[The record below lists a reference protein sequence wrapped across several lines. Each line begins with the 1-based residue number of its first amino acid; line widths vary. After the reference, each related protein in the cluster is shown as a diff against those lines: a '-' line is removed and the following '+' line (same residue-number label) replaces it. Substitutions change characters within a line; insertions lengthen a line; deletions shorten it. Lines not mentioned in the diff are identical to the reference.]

1 MNTLTKTY
9 FFKIRSAIS
18 DSKTSLP
25 HKLSKNQ
32 QHCIMY
38 HEWYTKPIGQQGV
51 TMPPNPLKAAFFKTA
66 KGNEPVKEW
75 LLELRKHDRA
85 IIGGDI
91 RTVQIGW
98 PLGMPLVRK
107 MEPDLWEVR
116 SIIADGIAR
125 VLFTLE
131 GESMVLLHGFVKKSQ
146 KTPQGDLALAIQRL
160 KELRGKK

>member
-1 MNTLTKTY
+1 
-9 FFKIRSAIS
+9 
-18 DSKTSLP
+18 
-25 HKLSKNQ
+25 
-32 QHCIMY
+32 
-38 HEWYTKPIGQQGV
+38 
-51 TMPPNPLKAAFFKTA
+51 MPPNPLKAAFFKTA

>member
-1 MNTLTKTY
+1 MPQLTNTNQLN
-9 FFKIRSAIS
+9 
-18 DSKTSLP
+18 
-25 HKLSKNQ
+25 KNQ
-32 QHCIMY
+32 QDCTTHQK
-38 HEWYTKPIGQQGV
+38 WYTKPIGQQGV

-131 GESMVLLHGFVKKSQ
+131 GLLHGFVKKSQ